1 MSQRFYATT
10 PIYYVN
16 DKPHIGHAYTTIL
29 ADATRRFHRLFGEQT
44 YSVTGTDEHGLKVQQ
59 AAEKRGVDP
68 MVHVDELHHA
78 FKDLLPEIG
87 CEPEQFIRT
96 TETRHSRVVQRA
108 LQTLWDKGL
117 IVAREFEGWYS
128 TSEERFWTEKDLIN
142 GKCPISGN
150 KVIRLKEKNYFFLM
164 SQYQERLIAAIE
176 SKQMRILPANRANEV
191 LGFLR
196 EPLQDLCISRPKAR
210 LSWGIELPF
219 DTDYITYVWF
229 DALLN
234 YVTAI
239 GGLGAE
245 ATNADELAEAAAPAL
260 DGADSFATWWPHVTH
275 FLGKDILTTHC
286 VYWPTMLMAL
296 ELPIP
301 ANYVA
306 HGWWLIDSDKM
317 SKSKGNVVSP
327 LSLKDKYDAEVL
339 RYFLLR
345 EMAVGQD
352 ANFSEAALIGRNNSD
367 LANDLGNLV
376 QRTLAMVERDFDG
389 KVPGASTR
397 LARSEVLD
405 SAIALGRYLV
415 TGEEQHKAAA
425 NAAQCSPIRESIE
438 EMRMHVALAD
448 VMMLVQRLNQVLAAD
463 APFKVVKTDKA
474 AAAVTIYNVLCG
486 IRVAANL
493 LSPVMPNRCAEI
505 LRRIG
510 WQTGPVRLDQLRWED
525 LPAGVQVQQGEP
537 LFAKYDFTANGEAPP
552 SKGKGKGGKAPTGA
566 AMAATVATNAPG
578 QGTVDFGTFQ
588 KMDLRVGQVITVE
601 AVAKSKKLLRMDVDL
616 GELGIRQILAGVKG
630 AIAEDTL
637 LGRRIVVLSNLPP
650 RKMMGMES
658 QGMML
663 IAEGADGA
671 LSPLS
676 PADDVLPGSKIS

>member
-1 MSQRFYATT
+1 MNKRFYATT

-16 DKPHIGHAYTTIL
+16 DKPHIGHAYTTVL
-29 ADATRRFHRLFGEQT
+29 ADTTRRFHRLFGQET
-44 YSVTGTDEHGLKVQQ
+44 YFVTGTDEHGLKVQQ
-59 AAEKRGVDP
+59 AAEKRGLEP
-68 MVHVDELHHA
+68 MVHVDELHQA
-78 FKDLLPEIG
+78 FKALLPDIG

-96 TETRHSRVVQRA
+96 TETRHTRVVQRA

-128 TSEERFWTEKDLIN
+128 TSEERFWTEKDLID

-150 KVIRLKEKNYFFLM
+150 PVIRLKEKNYFFLM
-164 SQYQERLIAAIE
+164 SRYQDRLIAAINSGE
-176 SKQMRILPANRANEV
+176 MRILPANRANEV

-219 DTDYITYVWF
+219 DTEYVTYVWF

-239 GGLGAE
+239 GGLGSE
-245 ATNADELAEAAAPAL
+245 ATNAFELDEAAAKPA
-260 DGADSFATWWPHVTH
+260 DGASSFDTWWPAVTH

-306 HGWWLIDSDKM
+306 HGWWMTDSSKM
-317 SKSKGNVVSP
+317 SKTKGNVVSP
-327 LSLKDKYDAEVL
+327 LSLKDKYGAEVL
-339 RYFLLR
+339 RYFLMR

-352 ANFSEAALIGRNNSD
+352 ANFSEEALIGRNNAD

-376 QRTLAMVERDFDG
+376 QRTLAMVQRDFDG
-389 KVPGASTR
+389 RIPGASSK
-397 LARSEVLD
+397 LPRSEVLD

-415 TGEEQHKAAA
+415 TGDAALKE
-425 NAAQCSPIRESIE
+425 AARAPQCSPVQESIE

-448 VMMLVQRLNQVLAAD
+448 VMILVQRLNQVLAAD
-463 APFKVVKTDKA
+463 APFKVVKTDPA
-474 AAAVTIYNVLCG
+474 AAAVTIYNVICG
-486 IRVAANL
+486 VRIAANL

-510 WQTGPVRLDQLRWED
+510 WQDGPVVLSKLRWED
-525 LPAGVQVQQGEP
+525 LPAGAEVQQGEP
-537 LFAKYDFTANGEAPP
+537 LFPKYDFTAKEEPGG
-552 SKGKGKGGKAPTGA
+552 GKGKRKGA
-566 AMAATVATNAPG
+566 KPPPPSDG
-578 QGTVDFGTFQ
+578 ESDGSIDFVTFM
-588 KMDLRVGQVITVE
+588 KMDLRVGQVIAVE
-601 AVAKSKKLLRMDVDL
+601 DVPKSKKLLRMEVDVGD
-616 GELGIRQILAGVKG
+616 LGIRQVLAGVKG
-630 AIAEDTL
+630 AIDQDAL
-637 LGRRIVVLSNLPP
+637 LGRRIVVLTNLPP

-663 IAEGADGA
+663 VAEGEDGR

-676 PADDVLPGSKIS
+676 PVDDVPPGSKIS